1 MRQRVVAVGGVLV
14 IAAVV
19 AAGWVAVVLVP
30 GGTDHSPPRV
40 GPVDLGGG
48 AGEGS
53 GPPEPPRQCG
63 WVADPAAVQRVVRE
77 HGLAEFR
84 DTPPFRAAQQQGGW
98 GDGEDVPAEPVLLW
112 EAARRVTGD
121 VLPARDQG
129 TVGSCVAV
137 AAASAI
143 EHVQCV
149 QIDGG
154 EQAVYREVA
163 SEVIYGGSRVQV
175 GGGRLRGDGSIGA
188 WAAVWLRDYGVVA
201 RGVYGR
207 YDLRRYS
214 EAMCREL
221 GRRGVPPEL
230 QAIAREHRVLE
241 VARVR
246 SWEEAQVAVRHGYAV
261 LVCSDQGFR
270 LERDAEGF
278 CPPRGTWYHAMALI
292 GVQGGRRPGG
302 FLLNSWGASA
312 HSGPRVPPDAPPG
325 GFWADARVLDRMLR
339 QGDSWAFGQFQGF
352 AEGCGGTMSRRR
364 PVERWPRPLALPVV
378 ASYGRV
384 AAPGSARFAR

>member
-1 MRQRVVAVGGVLV
+1 MRRRVVAVGGVLV
-14 IAAVV
+14 VGAMVV
-19 AAGWVAVVLVP
+19 AAGVVAVLVP
-30 GGTDHSPPRV
+30 VGTDRSAPRV
-40 GPVDLGGG
+40 GPVDPGGG
-48 AGEGS
+48 AGAGS
-53 GPPEPPRQCG
+53 GPPEPARQCG

-84 DTPPFRAAQQQGGW
+84 DTPPFRAAQRQIARGE
-98 GDGEDVPAEPVLLW
+98 GEDASAEPALLW

-121 VLPARDQG
+121 VLPTRDQG

-137 AAASAI
+137 ATASAI

-154 EQAVYREVA
+154 EPAAYREVA

-188 WAAVWLRDYGVVA
+188 WAAVWVRDYGVMA

-214 EAMCREL
+214 ETLCREL

-246 SWEEAQVAVRHGYAV
+246 SWAEAQVAVRHGYPV

-270 LERDAEGF
+270 LERDVEGF
-278 CPPRGTWYHAMALI
+278 CSPWGTWYHAMALI

-325 GFWADARVLDRMLR
+325 GFWVDARVLDRMLR

-352 AEGCGGTMSRRR
+352 VEVPSDTMGRHR
-364 PVERWPRPLALPVV
+364 PAKRWLRPLALPVV
-378 ASYGRV
+378 ASDGWVAALGDARV
-384 AAPGSARFAR
+384 AR